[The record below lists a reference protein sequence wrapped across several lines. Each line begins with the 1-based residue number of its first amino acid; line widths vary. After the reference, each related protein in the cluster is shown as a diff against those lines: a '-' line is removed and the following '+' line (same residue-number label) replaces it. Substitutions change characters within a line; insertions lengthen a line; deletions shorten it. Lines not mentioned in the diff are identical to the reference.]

1 MMCTI
6 GIANSFGVFSTYY
19 INFLYPNVSAG
30 NIAWVST
37 TMTFFMLIGSITTGP
52 LTDKFGFRSVS
63 LTGAVICS
71 LALLLASFTN
81 ALWQVV
87 LTQGIMF
94 GIGAACIFSPSSS
107 LPSQWH
113 DKTRPL
119 ATAITVAGSGAGGML
134 FTAITQKL
142 LDAIDYKW
150 ALRVLA
156 LILLCIS
163 GTASLFY
170 KRRVSVPKGGVNF
183 MAIARDK
190 RLIMVGLAGFFVN
203 VGLFMLWYYLPTA
216 ALALGQTKQASNN
229 LILYMNAGSTVGRII
244 AAYAAMALGPI
255 NLVISSYLVCSILIL
270 VVMLAVKSMVAY
282 IVLAVIFGA
291 ISASYISIT
300 PPLLTEFFGT
310 QAVATAMGIM
320 NAWCSIGIL
329 IGNPSQGA
337 IYQKFDRPTGS
348 FMAITI
354 WGSLSLFLAASTY
367 VLLKYLIVCGS
378 AYRIW
383 SKL

>member
-1 MMCTI
+1 
-6 GIANSFGVFSTYY
+6 
-19 INFLYPNVSAG
+19 
-30 NIAWVST
+30 
-37 TMTFFMLIGSITTGP
+37 
-52 LTDKFGFRSVS
+52 
-63 LTGAVICS
+63 
-71 LALLLASFTN
+71 
-81 ALWQVV
+81 
-87 LTQGIMF
+87 
-94 GIGAACIFSPSSS
+94 
-107 LPSQWH
+107 
-113 DKTRPL
+113 
-119 ATAITVAGSGAGGML
+119 
-134 FTAITQKL
+134 
-142 LDAIDYKW
+142 
-150 ALRVLA
+150 
-156 LILLCIS
+156 
-163 GTASLFY
+163 SLFY
-170 KRRVSVPKGGVNF
+170 KRRVPIPKDGVNF
-183 MAIARDK
+183 VAIAKDK
-190 RLIMVGLAGFFVN
+190 RLTAAGVAGLCINLRAFVI
-203 VGLFMLWYYLPTA
+203 WYYLPTA

-354 WGSLSLFLAASTY
+354 WGSLSLFLGACCFI
-367 VLLKYLIVCGS
+367 VLKTIVISGKL
-378 AYRIW
+378 YHIW

>member
-1 MMCTI
+1 MSMYSGGDEIDKKASTQMMELTYSKGCLENSLINTLTLDDNASGPLSKLSALNIVEEYAPAGCTYAWVIVACASLNMMCTI

-216 ALALGQTKQASNN
+216 ALAL
-229 LILYMNAGSTVGRII
+229 
-244 AAYAAMALGPI
+244 
-255 NLVISSYLVCSILIL
+255 
-270 VVMLAVKSMVAY
+270 
-282 IVLAVIFGA
+282 
-291 ISASYISIT
+291 
-300 PPLLTEFFGT
+300 
-310 QAVATAMGIM
+310 
-320 NAWCSIGIL
+320 
-329 IGNPSQGA
+329 
-337 IYQKFDRPTGS
+337 
-348 FMAITI
+348 
-354 WGSLSLFLAASTY
+354 
-367 VLLKYLIVCGS
+367 
-378 AYRIW
+378 
-383 SKL
+383 